1 MDVPPFNYRAFT
13 LRFYTENIF
22 KIKIQKTREKD
33 YSNFKID
40 ILLLNNIEDGVE
52 DLIKQNSLKY
62 IEELKKISNDYK
74 LKCDVIFKKQSS
86 TDFSDFF
93 LAYRMKLMIVIKLDD
108 TNKNVKSEL
117 IMFNYFNFYKL

>member
-40 ILLLNNIEDGVE
+40 ILLLNNIEEGVE

-62 IEELKKISNDYK
+62 IDDLKKISNDCK
-74 LKCDVIFKKQSS
+74 LKWEVISKKQSS

-108 TNKNVKSEL
+108 THKNVKSGL
-117 IMFNYFNFYKL
+117 ILFNYFNFYKL

>member
-22 KIKIQKTREKD
+22 KLKIQKTREKD

-40 ILLLNNIEDGVE
+40 ILLLNNVEEGVE

-62 IEELKKISNDYK
+62 IEDLKKISNDCK
-74 LKCDVIFKKQSS
+74 LKWEVISKKQSS

-108 TNKNVKSEL
+108 THKNVKSEL
-117 IMFNYFNFYKL
+117 ILFNYFNFYKL